1 MLRMLCCWGSEAG
14 QIIAKKMRCE
24 EKEGMEVGSRSGRC
38 VVLQDGQV
46 WGSFL

>member
-1 MLRMLCCWGSEAG
+1 MLCWGSEAG

-24 EKEGMEVGSRSGRC
+24 VEDGVEVGSRSGRC
-38 VVLQDGQV
+38 VVLQDGFL